1 MENVPLSSRVS
12 EAGRQGAHF
21 AHNRDP
27 RDTSTADLNLL
38 KTGRTKG
45 CTRRSGWRTLEKF
58 CSLYIRAF
66 QTWWTYVM
74 GSFVACGGMNI
85 TLPGLCSY
93 YCLRKY
99 SRHKKVSLRTTGK
112 GHSNLLAGLQVL
124 WRRWQ
129 LLICLRNFPSFSGRQ
144 TLITTLAVHCQWIL
158 SQASSVQSAY
168 LQSVYFTFIHILI
181 LSTYR
186 SSESSFF

>member
-1 MENVPLSSRVS
+1 VENVPLSSRVS
-12 EAGRQGAHF
+12 EAGRQGDHF

-27 RDTSTADLNLL
+27 RDNSTADLNLL

-74 GSFVACGGMNI
+74 GSFVACGGMI
-85 TLPGLCSY
+85 IILSCLCCY
-93 YCLRKY
+93 YCFKKY
-99 SRHKKVSLRTTGK
+99 SKHKRKVSLRTTGK

-124 WRRWQ
+124 MRRRQ
-129 LLICLRNFPSFSGRQ
+129 LLVCLRNFPSFSG
-144 TLITTLAVHCQWIL
+144 THSYYTCSTPSMDPIP
-158 SQASSVQSAY
+158 SQFSPVCIFTVCLFQIHSYSHPVYVQ
-168 LQSVYFTFIHILI
+168 VFKIV
-181 LSTYR
+181 
-186 SSESSFF
+186 FF